1 VKRHAQS
8 ADVHRKCNRNC
19 PGFLCIGND
28 TSKTKG
34 IAFSV
39 EITNEELERLKLEK
53 EAIQRDI
60 EYLGDIRTLIFSCR

>member
-1 VKRHAQS
+1 
-8 ADVHRKCNRNC
+8 
-19 PGFLCIGND
+19 
-28 TSKTKG
+28 
-34 IAFSV
+34 V